1 MNTITD
7 VTGVSVPVSD
17 QDDGIAFFTDKLGF
31 EVRRDAHMGDTLR
44 WVTVGAPGAT
54 VEVALQHD
62 PDTIGHETG
71 IRFASADAQAEHERL
86 TEQGVAVDELLR
98 WPGVPPMFKF
108 RDPDG
113 NIYTIIETS

>member
-7 VTGVSVPVSD
+7 VTGVSVPVAD
-17 QDDGIAFFTDKLGF
+17 QDDGLAFFTDKLGF
-31 EVRRDAHMGDTLR
+31 EVRRDARMGDTFR
-44 WVTVGAPGAT
+44 WVTVAAPGAA

-62 PDTIGHETG
+62 PHHVGHDTG
-71 IRFASADAQAEHERL
+71 IRFATTNAQGEHERL
-86 TEQGVAVDELLR
+86 TQQGVTVDALLR

-108 RDPDG
+108 NDPDG